1 MEQGVRI
8 AVVGVAG
15 RMGRVLVRAVQERDG
30 LTLAAAVA
38 RPGSPAVGTDAGT
51 LAGLAPLGLSV
62 TDSLAAVLEGVD
74 VVVDFSTVEATL
86 AHLDLCVRAGC
97 PAVLGATGFTEPER
111 ARIREAATHVP
122 VVHAPNY
129 SVGVNLALELVAAAA
144 RVLGDDADVEIVEA
158 HHRHK
163 VDAPSG
169 TALRLGEVAAEAL
182 GRDLAEVAV
191 YGREGAEGPRDR
203 ATIGFSTIRGG
214 DIVGEHTVLFAAEG
228 ERLEITHRASS
239 RDTFARGAVR
249 AAAWLAGRPP
259 GLHGMED
266 VLGLGD
272 A

>member
-1 MEQGVRI
+1 
-8 AVVGVAG
+8 VV
-15 RMGRVLVRAVQERDG
+15 
-30 LTLAAAVA
+30 
-38 RPGSPAVGTDAGT
+38 
-51 LAGLAPLGLSV
+51 
-62 TDSLAAVLEGVD
+62 
-74 VVVDFSTVEATL
+74 
-86 AHLDLCVRAGC
+86 
-97 PAVLGATGFTEPER
+97 
-111 ARIREAATHVP
+111 
-122 VVHAPNY
+122 
-129 SVGVNLALELVAAAA
+129 
-144 RVLGDDADVEIVEA
+144 AD
-158 HHRHK
+158 
-163 VDAPSG
+163 
-169 TALRLGEVAAEAL
+169 AL